1 MIYLLIKMNVNLIVE
16 WDDACERV
24 KKGIISIKGKG

>member
-1 MIYLLIKMNVNLIVE
+1 MNVNLIVE